1 MEENIAVDPDFYTM
15 KGNLDPDDFRSETTS
30 IASAIAKGRI
40 ENGRR
45 YQATKED
52 DYWGPSDEQQFEA
65 FEISHILFLVLDYH
79 QPNVLFHAPIG
90 DSPTHILDIGT
101 GKGSW
106 AFDVAD
112 FYPTATI
119 RGVDLFPPP
128 VTWMPPNCVFEVDD
142 VLKDWTWRE
151 PFDFIHM
158 RMMYGAFDPEG
169 WNQVYKRAYDA
180 LAPGGWIEQVEF
192 DIRCHSDDG
201 TLKKDSLLAGWGD
214 MFIRCSAQAGRSL
227 TTQETMRGAMEK
239 AGFVDTHE
247 KLYRIPLGPWAKDK
261 ILKEAGQIHYAH
273 WNAALEGWAMWLL
286 THFGEP
292 VPWTKEEVHVYL
304 AKVRLELKNPHTHGW
319 NYGRRVWARK
329 PTEKELMVKRGL
341 KSEPWP

>member
-1 MEENIAVDPDFYTM
+1 MAAKDDDIAV
-15 KGNLDPDDFRSETTS
+15 GNLEPDDFRSETTS
-30 IASAIAKGRI
+30 IASTIAKGRL

-65 FEISHILFLVLDYH
+65 FEIS
-79 QPNVLFHAPIG
+79 
-90 DSPTHILDIGT
+90 
-101 GKGSW
+101 
-106 AFDVAD
+106 DVAD
-112 FYPTATI
+112 LYSTATI

-142 VLKDWTWRE
+142 ILKEWTWRE

-158 RMMYGAFDPEG
+158 RMMYGAFDGEG

-201 TLKKDSLLAGWGD
+201 TLTKDSLLAGWGD
-214 MFIRCSAQAGRSL
+214 MFLRCSTRAGRSL

-239 AGFVDTHE
+239 AGFVDAHE
-247 KLYRIPLGPWAKDK
+247 KLYKIPLGPWAKDK
-261 ILKEAGQIHYAH
+261 ILKEAGRLHYAH

-292 VPWTKEEVHVYL
+292 VPWTKDEVQVYL

-329 PTEKELMVKRGL
+329 PTEDELIANR
-341 KSEPWP
+341 EPRST

>member
-1 MEENIAVDPDFYTM
+1 MAAKDDDIAV
-15 KGNLDPDDFRSETTS
+15 GNLEPDDFQSETTS
-30 IASAIAKGRI
+30 IASTIAKGRL

-65 FEISHILFLVLDYH
+65 FEIS
-79 QPNVLFHAPIG
+79 
-90 DSPTHILDIGT
+90 
-101 GKGSW
+101 
-106 AFDVAD
+106 DVAD
-112 FYPTATI
+112 LYPTATV

-142 VLKDWTWRE
+142 VLKEWTWRE

-214 MFIRCSAQAGRSL
+214 MFLRCSARAGRSL

-239 AGFVDTHE
+239 AGFVDAHE
-247 KLYRIPLGPWAKDK
+247 KLYKIPLGPWAKDK
-261 ILKEAGQIHYAH
+261 ILKEAGQLHYAH

-292 VPWTKEEVHVYL
+292 VPWTKDEVQVYL

-329 PTEKELMVKRGL
+329 PTEDELMANREP
-341 KSEPWP
+341 KST